1 MPIMV
6 PIGTPRRVRNP
17 IPARYV
23 ETFTK
28 ETRYLINITEQRFVL
43 QRTYGVYVI
52 EGTKEGED
60 YTVTRVNGRLE
71 MMDEGDQKYGQ
82 QLTEAELIAED
93 LANEINSGILTAEGG
108 DGRIFMGV
116 FVSMDAQPSEK
127 ELKAAKRKLENF
139 YKDQVAI
146 ADIFWDSPEN
156 HKNISSLQR
165 RAARALN
172 MKKPWTYDST
182 PMVTCTH
189 CGESLIA
196 GVTICRGC
204 HAIQP
209 GKEEEARKAFP
220 ERFSVTPHSPA
231 MVAAEASGDLGR
243 AVPKV
248 RQRKQPTA

>member
-17 IPARYV
+17 IPAKFV

-28 ETRYLINITEQRFVL
+28 ETRYLINITGERFVL
-43 QRTYGVYVI
+43 QRTYGVFVI
-52 EGTKEGED
+52 DGCKED
-60 YTVTRVNGRLE
+60 NPYTVTRVNGRLE

-93 LANEINSGILTAEGG
+93 LCNEINSGILTIEGG
-108 DGRIFMGV
+108 DSRIFMGV
-116 FVSMDAQPSEK
+116 FVSMNEEPSEN
-127 ELKAAKRKLENF
+127 ELKTAHRRLENF

-146 ADIFWDSPEN
+146 ADVFWDDPAN

-165 RAARALN
+165 RAARYLN

-182 PMVTCTH
+182 PQVQCAA
-189 CGESLIA
+189 CGESLA
-196 GVTICRGC
+196 PGVAICKTC

-209 GKEEEARKAFP
+209 GMEDAARKFFP
-220 ERFSVTPHSPA
+220 ERFSVTAHSPED
-231 MVAAEASGDLGR
+231 VAKEATGELG
-243 AVPKV
+243 AKVPA
-248 RQRKQPTA
+248 RKTRSAS